1 MPAEPRLTVQIFG
14 YRDSRPS
21 QQANRFFRER
31 RVGVT
36 FVDLAQR
43 ALARGELNR
52 FTQKFGAIRLLD
64 ETSKPYRD
72 GGLEYL
78 RLDEADAIERL
89 LTNPRLLK
97 LPLVRSGNNLSIG
110 LDESAWRGWLSQA

>member
-1 MPAEPRLTVQIFG
+1 VPAEPGLTVQIFG
-14 YRDSRPS
+14 YRDSRAT
-21 QQANRFFRER
+21 QQATRFFRER

-43 ALARGELNR
+43 PLARGELHR

-89 LTNPRLLK
+89 LANPRLLK
-97 LPLVRSGNNLSIG
+97 LPLVRSGNNLAVG
-110 LDESAWRGWLSQA
+110 PDENAWRGWLTQA

>member
-1 MPAEPRLTVQIFG
+1 VPAEPRLTVQIFG
-14 YRDSRPS
+14 YRDSRTT
-21 QQANRFFRER
+21 QQANRFFKER
-31 RVGVT
+31 RVSVA

-43 ALARGELNR
+43 PLARGELHR
-52 FTQKFGAIRLLD
+52 FTQKFGALRLLD

-78 RLDEADAIERL
+78 RLDEADAIERVL
-89 LTNPRLLK
+89 NDPRLLK

-110 LDESAWRGWLSQA
+110 LDENAWRGWLAQA